1 MKRLVIPCM
10 LIVCLLSIATM
21 ASAVK
26 YKKVKSF
33 KDVGQNRAFMIALTE
48 KVPPAELEAA
58 LWEIVNKQM
67 DKYGQAPQMWIFF
80 FDSKKYTPKKF
91 PIKGKALDHLIAT
104 YFYAT
109 DTRKKDLKI
118 LTPEDRDKLKQ
129 AQKIDSPMWKGQ

>member
-1 MKRLVIPCM
+1 MKRSATLCI
-10 LIVCLLSIATM
+10 LISCLLVLAIPA
-21 ASAVK
+21 AAVK

-48 KVPPAELEAA
+48 KVSPDQLEDA

-67 DKYGQAPQMWIFF
+67 EKYGQAPQMWIYF

-118 LTPEDRDKLKQ
+118 LTQEDRDKFKQ
-129 AQKIDSPMWKGQ
+129 AQEIKSPMWKGQ